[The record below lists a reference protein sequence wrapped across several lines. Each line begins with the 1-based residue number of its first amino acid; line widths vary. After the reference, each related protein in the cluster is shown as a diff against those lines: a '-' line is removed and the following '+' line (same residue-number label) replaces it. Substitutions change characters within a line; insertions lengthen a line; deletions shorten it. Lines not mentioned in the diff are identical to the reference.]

1 MASAG
6 FLPVKRVTSPFRAET
21 TEGPRGRRPSSSRI
35 SKAYWC
41 PNSRSAR
48 VRFNLST
55 IAWSRL
61 IPTLSRRMFVLCFSI
76 SLVTAPMNSRPGS
89 TYKRCGLFIC
99 PRLKIFLTAPSTS
112 AVFLGRGFSLFETA
126 GHIDDGQRVFVC
138 FPARATPHSV
148 VWKEKK
154 VCLVNCVWRG
164 HIEFGARNVFLHRKI
179 NLPKGLAYQPFFA
192 SFSELFYSSSLK
204 GCSKIS
210 KVSRPSYINL
220 RFEI

>member
-1 MASAG
+1 M
-6 FLPVKRVTSPFRAET
+6 
-21 TEGPRGRRPSSSRI
+21 
-35 SKAYWC
+35 
-41 PNSRSAR
+41 
-48 VRFNLST
+48 
-55 IAWSRL
+55 
-61 IPTLSRRMFVLCFSI
+61 
-76 SLVTAPMNSRPGS
+76 
-89 TYKRCGLFIC
+89 
-99 PRLKIFLTAPSTS
+99 
-112 AVFLGRGFSLFETA
+112 A

-179 NLPKGLAYQPFFA
+179 NLPKGLAYQPFFCVIFGNLR
-192 SFSELFYSSSLK
+192 SGCELFDSSSLK